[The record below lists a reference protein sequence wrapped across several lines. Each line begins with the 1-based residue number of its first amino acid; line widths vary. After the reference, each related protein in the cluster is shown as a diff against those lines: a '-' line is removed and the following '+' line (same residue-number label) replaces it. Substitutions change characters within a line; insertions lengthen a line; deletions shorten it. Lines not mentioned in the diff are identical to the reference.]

1 MFVLP
6 KTTTAK
12 DIQKNYRRIF
22 DEVKES
28 GEPVIVMRNNQPD
41 VVIMD
46 AKKLEEMEAVIAV
59 LQSKEE
65 VRAGKG
71 KPLTDSL
78 TDLWNEAQKD

>member
-12 DIQKNYRRIF
+12 ELQKNYRRIF
-22 DEVKES
+22 DEIKET

-41 VVIMD
+41 VVIID
-46 AKKLEEMEAVIAV
+46 ANELSKMQAINDV
-59 LQSKEE
+59 LISREE

-71 KPLTDSL
+71 KLLKSL
-78 TDLWNEAQKD
+78 RDLR